1 MGSLTDV
8 LFHNMSAAELMIK
21 IWGFSEH
28 VHVNPPLDPSYCN
41 CHHYLNLCND
51 AARGI
56 WDNENFIPFHIA
68 TFRFQFCR
76 ERYFNI
82 MTLVCHDQKK
92 YFIGCLLRD
101 F

>member
-28 VHVNPPLDPSYCN
+28 VHVNPPLESSYCN

-92 YFIGCLLRD
+92 YFIDCLLRD